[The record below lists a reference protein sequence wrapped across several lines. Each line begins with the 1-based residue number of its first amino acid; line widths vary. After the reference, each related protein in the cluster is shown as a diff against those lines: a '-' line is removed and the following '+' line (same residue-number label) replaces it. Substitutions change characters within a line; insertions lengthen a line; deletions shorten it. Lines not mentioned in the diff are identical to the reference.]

1 MKNVNL
7 WMFWFCK
14 HRLNIAFQIQF
25 NKIHKNINVA
35 QKNIIFKINFC
46 KDIISCKLG
55 IQTKKV
61 GIEVLKFWLC
71 WPAACPRWPP
81 RGSTGRWWPSWWWW
95 TRARNGFR
103 LNCSNQQS
111 NCEKYNFLKFKWFCN
126 FSLI

>member
-1 MKNVNL
+1 
-7 WMFWFCK
+7 MFWFCK

-61 GIEVLKFWLC
+61 GIEVLKF
-71 WPAACPRWPP
+71 
-81 RGSTGRWWPSWWWW
+81 
-95 TRARNGFR
+95 
-103 LNCSNQQS
+103 
-111 NCEKYNFLKFKWFCN
+111 
-126 FSLI
+126 